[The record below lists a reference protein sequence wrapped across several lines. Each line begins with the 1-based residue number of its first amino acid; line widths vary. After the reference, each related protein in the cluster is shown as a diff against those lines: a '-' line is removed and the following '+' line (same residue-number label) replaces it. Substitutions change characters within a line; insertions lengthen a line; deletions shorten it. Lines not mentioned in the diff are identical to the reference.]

1 MVDKTMR
8 KVTICGGGNVGHVLA
23 CELARNVGLSVKL
36 LSSSSKRV
44 DSWSRRDGRPAVTI
58 IEGNSKRN
66 GVLDEVTHDARSAVL
81 GADLVILALPA
92 HLVASALRRIAPY
105 CSESMILGAI
115 PGHGGFHWQVA
126 STFEDVGFQPTIFG
140 FDRSPWT
147 CRIIDR
153 GRSVLVLGRKDAVGV
168 FVEPRQATNVIAQ
181 KLAPLF
187 DAQLNPLPTALH
199 AILGATNQFVHPAI
213 YYGKLRNWDGKPFND
228 PPMAY
233 ENTDIATAAVIVEAD
248 RECARV
254 REKLNR
260 LDPTLTLSTIPSI
273 LQRLG
278 GRPTSTKLE
287 TRAVAH
293 ILSTKQSLRGLELP
307 CFETL
312 TGWMPDFSSRF
323 LTEDIPFGLCVIK
336 SMAEL
341 LDIPT
346 PWIDKLVSWGQKQM
360 GKEYIVA
367 DQLRGRDV
375 EDSGSVWNFG
385 LRSRSKLI
393 Q

>member
-1 MVDKTMR
+1 MR
-8 KVTICGGGNVGHVLA
+8 KVTICGGGNIGHVLA
-23 CELARNVGLSVKL
+23 CELARNVSLSVKL
-36 LSSSSKRV
+36 LSSSSKRAS
-44 DSWSRRDGRPAVTI
+44 SWNRRDGRPTVTI
-58 IEGNSKRN
+58 TEGSRKRN
-66 GVLDEVTHDARSAVL
+66 GVLHEVTYDARSAVF

-92 HLVASALRRIAPY
+92 HFVASTLRRIAPH

-126 STFEDVGFQPTIFG
+126 STFEGAGFQPTIFG

-147 CRIIDR
+147 CRIIDQ
-153 GRSVLVLGRKDAVGV
+153 GRSALVLGRKDAVGV
-168 FVEPRQATNVIAQ
+168 FVEPRQETNVIVQ

-187 DAQLNPLPTALH
+187 GAQLDPLPTALH

-233 ENTDIATAAVIVEAD
+233 ENTTITTASVIVETD

-260 LDPTLTLSTIPSI
+260 LDPTLELSTIPSI

-278 GRPTSTKLE
+278 GRPTRSKLE
-287 TRAVAH
+287 ARAVAH

-307 CFETL
+307 CNETL
-312 TGWMPDFSSRF
+312 MGWMPDFSSRF

-346 PWIDKLVSWGQKQM
+346 PWIDKLVSWGQQQM

-367 DQLRGRDV
+367 GQLRGRDV

-385 LRSRSKLI
+385 LQSRSKLI
-393 Q
+393 R